1 MIRAQLHKIDEAL
14 QSAIHRM
21 RSAEEGFA
29 TYDEPYMRG
38 QAQGIARARRELVRV
53 SELLVYALEDA
64 RSIDAL
70 AAREIRAMAAERGD
84 VAYYGPEA
92 LQAFAAELAE
102 SDHD

>member
-1 MIRAQLHKIDEAL
+1 MRETLHRIDEAL

-21 RSAEEGFA
+21 RRHEEACAEL
-29 TYDEPYMRG
+29 DEPYMRG
-38 QAQGIARARRELVRV
+38 TASGLRMARRELVRV

-64 RSIDAL
+64 RSIDAI
-70 AAREIRAMAAERGD
+70 AAREELAMAAERGD

-102 SDHD
+102 TDHD